1 MSAVWQI
8 LATVMWLYWLTFI
21 ARLILDLVQAFSR
34 SWRPTGFILIITEF
48 VFTITDPPLKFL
60 RRFIKPIRLGNF
72 SFDLAFLIVLVALN
86 ILIGVVQGL
95 GRG

>member
-8 LATVMWLYWLTFI
+8 LATVLWLYWLTFI

-34 SWRPTGFILIITEF
+34 SWRPTGFILVISEF
-48 VFTITDPPLKFL
+48 VFTITDPPLRLL
-60 RRFIKPIRLGNF
+60 RRFIKPIRIGNF

>member
-8 LATVMWLYWLTFI
+8 LGTVLWLYWLTFI

>member
-8 LATVMWLYWLTFI
+8 LATVLWLYWLTFI

-34 SWRPTGFILIITEF
+34 SWRPTGFILVISEF
-48 VFTITDPPLKFL
+48 VFTITDPPLRLL

-86 ILIGVVQGL
+86 ILIGVVQNL

>member
-8 LATVMWLYWLTFI
+8 LGTVLWLYWLTFI

-34 SWRPTGFILIITEF
+34 SWRPTGFILVITEF

>member
-8 LATVMWLYWLTFI
+8 LATVLWLYWLTFI

-34 SWRPTGFILIITEF
+34 SWRPTGFILVITEF

-60 RRFIKPIRLGNF
+60 RRFIKPIRIGNF

>member
-8 LATVMWLYWLTFI
+8 LATVLWLYWLTFI
-21 ARLILDLVQAFSR
+21 GRLILDLVQAFSR
-34 SWRPTGFILIITEF
+34 SWRPTGFILVITEF

>member
-8 LATVMWLYWLTFI
+8 LGTVLWLYWLTFI
-21 ARLILDLVQAFSR
+21 GRLILDLVQAFSR
-34 SWRPTGFILIITEF
+34 SWRPTGFILVITEF

>member
-8 LATVMWLYWLTFI
+8 LGTVLWLYWLTFI

-34 SWRPTGFILIITEF
+34 SWRPTGFILVITEF
-48 VFTITDPPLKFL
+48 VFTITDPPLRFL

>member
-1 MSAVWQI
+1 MPERLSSSVIVRPRAV
-8 LATVMWLYWLTFI
+8 LSPPSGATAQPSRGVSVI
-21 ARLILDLVQAFSR
+21 AES
-34 SWRPTGFILIITEF
+34 
-48 VFTITDPPLKFL
+48 VFTITDPPLRAI

>member
-8 LATVMWLYWLTFI
+8 LATVLWLYWLTFI

-34 SWRPTGFILIITEF
+34 SWRPSGFILVITEF

-60 RRFIKPIRLGNF
+60 RRFIKPIRVGNF

>member
-8 LATVMWLYWLTFI
+8 LATVLWLYWLTFI
-21 ARLILDLVQAFSR
+21 ARLILDLVRAFSR
-34 SWRPTGFILIITEF
+34 SWRPSGFILVISEF
-48 VFTITDPPLKFL
+48 IFTITDPPLRAL
-60 RRFIKPIRLGNF
+60 RRFIKPIRIGNF

>member
-8 LATVMWLYWLTFI
+8 LATVLWLYWLTFI

-86 ILIGVVQGL
+86 ILIGVVQNL

>member
-1 MSAVWQI
+1 MSAFWQI
-8 LATVMWLYWLTFI
+8 LATVLWLYWLTFI
-21 ARLILDLVQAFSR
+21 ARLILDLVQSFSR
-34 SWRPTGFILIITEF
+34 SWRPTGIILIISEF
-48 VFTITDPPLKFL
+48 IFTITDPPLRAI

-86 ILIGVVQGL
+86 ILIGVVQNL

>member
-8 LATVMWLYWLTFI
+8 LGTVLWLYWLTFI

-34 SWRPTGFILIITEF
+34 SWRPTGFILVISEF
-48 VFTITDPPLKFL
+48 VFTITDPPLRFL
-60 RRFIKPIRLGNF
+60 RRFIKPIRIGNF

>member
-8 LATVMWLYWLTFI
+8 LATVLWLYWLTFI

-34 SWRPTGFILIITEF
+34 SWRPTGFILVITEF

-60 RRFIKPIRLGNF
+60 RRFIKPIRVGNF

>member
-8 LATVMWLYWLTFI
+8 LATVLWLYWLTFI

-34 SWRPTGFILIITEF
+34 SWRPTGFILVITEF

>member
-8 LATVMWLYWLTFI
+8 LATVLWLYWLTFI

-34 SWRPTGFILIITEF
+34 SWRPTGFILVISEF
-48 VFTITDPPLKFL
+48 VFTITDPPLRLL

>member
-8 LATVMWLYWLTFI
+8 LATVLWLYWLTFI

-34 SWRPTGFILIITEF
+34 SWRPSGFILVISECI
-48 VFTITDPPLKFL
+48 FTRTDPPLRAL
-60 RRFIKPIRLGNF
+60 RRFIKPIRIGNF